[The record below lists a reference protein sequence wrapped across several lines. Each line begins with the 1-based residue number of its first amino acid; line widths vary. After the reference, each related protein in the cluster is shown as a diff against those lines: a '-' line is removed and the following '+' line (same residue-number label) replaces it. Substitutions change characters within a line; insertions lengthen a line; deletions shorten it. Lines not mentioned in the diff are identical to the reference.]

1 MKFKYIP
8 PTKLKVLIVMFFVGA
23 GVGIM
28 LGLIHHHMYLT
39 LLGVVNLIL
48 GGVMGGI
55 YYFKHQEC
63 AMIEKSIK
71 NNSSNCSHIGLFFK
85 MKFLIRRKIEKNL
98 KC

>member
-28 LGLIHHHMYLT
+28 LGLIHQSMYLT

-48 GGVMGGI
+48 GGVMGFI
-55 YYFKHQEC
+55 LLVQ
-63 AMIEKSIK
+63 AP
-71 NNSSNCSHIGLFFK
+71 
-85 MKFLIRRKIEKNL
+85 RVRDDRKKY
-98 KC
+98 KK

>member
-8 PTKLKVLIVMFFVGA
+8 PKKLKVLIVMFFVGA

-48 GGVMGGI
+48 GGVMGFI
-55 YYFKHQEC
+55 LLVQ
-63 AMIEKSIK
+63 AP
-71 NNSSNCSHIGLFFK
+71 
-85 MKFLIRRKIEKNL
+85 RVRDDRKKY
-98 KC
+98 KK

>member
-8 PTKLKVLIVMFFVGA
+8 PKKLKVLIVMFFVGA

-28 LGLIHHHMYLT
+28 LGLTHHHMYLT

-55 YYFKHQEC
+55 LLLQAPKVRDT
-63 AMIEKSIK
+63 
-71 NNSSNCSHIGLFFK
+71 
-85 MKFLIRRKIEKNL
+85 RRKK
-98 KC
+98 K

>member
-55 YYFKHQEC
+55 LLLQ
-63 AMIEKSIK
+63 APRVRDD
-71 NNSSNCSHIGLFFK
+71 
-85 MKFLIRRKIEKNL
+85 RRKK
-98 KC
+98 

>member
-8 PTKLKVLIVMFFVGA
+8 PTKLKALIVMFFVGA

-28 LGLIHHHMYLT
+28 IGLIHHHMYLT

-55 YYFKHQEC
+55 LLLQ
-63 AMIEKSIK
+63 APRVRD
-71 NNSSNCSHIGLFFK
+71 N
-85 MKFLIRRKIEKNL
+85 RRKK
-98 KC
+98 K

>member
-23 GVGIM
+23 GVGIF
-28 LGLIHHHMYLT
+28 LGLTHHHMYLT

-55 YYFKHQEC
+55 LLLQAPKVRD
-63 AMIEKSIK
+63 
-71 NNSSNCSHIGLFFK
+71 N
-85 MKFLIRRKIEKNL
+85 RRKK
-98 KC
+98 K

>member
-23 GVGIM
+23 GVGIF
-28 LGLIHHHMYLT
+28 LGLTHHHMYLT

-55 YYFKHQEC
+55 LLLQ
-63 AMIEKSIK
+63 APQVRDS
-71 NNSSNCSHIGLFFK
+71 
-85 MKFLIRRKIEKNL
+85 RRKK
-98 KC
+98 K

>member
-28 LGLIHHHMYLT
+28 IGLIHHHMYLT

-55 YYFKHQEC
+55 LLLQ
-63 AMIEKSIK
+63 APRVRD
-71 NNSSNCSHIGLFFK
+71 N
-85 MKFLIRRKIEKNL
+85 RRKK
-98 KC
+98 K

>member
-28 LGLIHHHMYLT
+28 IGLIHHHMYLT

-55 YYFKHQEC
+55 LLLQ
-63 AMIEKSIK
+63 AP
-71 NNSSNCSHIGLFFK
+71 
-85 MKFLIRRKIEKNL
+85 RVRDDRKKY
-98 KC
+98 KK

>member
-23 GVGIM
+23 GVGIF
-28 LGLIHHHMYLT
+28 LGLTHHHMYLT

-55 YYFKHQEC
+55 LLLQAPKVRD
-63 AMIEKSIK
+63 S
-71 NNSSNCSHIGLFFK
+71 
-85 MKFLIRRKIEKNL
+85 RRKK
-98 KC
+98 K

>member
-28 LGLIHHHMYLT
+28 IGLTHHHMYLT

-55 YYFKHQEC
+55 LLLQ
-63 AMIEKSIK
+63 APRVRD
-71 NNSSNCSHIGLFFK
+71 N
-85 MKFLIRRKIEKNL
+85 RKKY
-98 KC
+98 KK

>member
-28 LGLIHHHMYLT
+28 IGLIHHLMYLT

-55 YYFKHQEC
+55 LLLQAPKVRDT
-63 AMIEKSIK
+63 
-71 NNSSNCSHIGLFFK
+71 
-85 MKFLIRRKIEKNL
+85 RRKK
-98 KC
+98 K

>member
-55 YYFKHQEC
+55 LLLQ
-63 AMIEKSIK
+63 APRVRD
-71 NNSSNCSHIGLFFK
+71 N
-85 MKFLIRRKIEKNL
+85 RKKY
-98 KC
+98 KK